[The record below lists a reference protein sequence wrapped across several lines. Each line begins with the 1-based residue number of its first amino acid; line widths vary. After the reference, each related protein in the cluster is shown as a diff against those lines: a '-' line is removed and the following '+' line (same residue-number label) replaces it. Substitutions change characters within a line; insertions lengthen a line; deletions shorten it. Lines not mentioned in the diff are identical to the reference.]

1 MALAPEV
8 ERGEWLEEDG
18 LGGRARG
25 LVGGWRTRR
34 EQGLL
39 VTAGETQA
47 LLMVAGFEAWIET
60 PRGKFA
66 ISTHHY
72 APDVRHPDGATR
84 LAAFDVAPWPRW
96 RFALEDGTQVEQE
109 IFVPAGVSLAALSW
123 RLRGARTG
131 STMSLRPF
139 LAGRPLDV
147 LHYENHAFRFDP
159 EIVDGRL
166 FWRPYTGCPGI
177 VVSSNGTYSHHPLW
191 YRRFLLAD
199 DEEDGR
205 AATEDLASPGVFHFD
220 FLRGEAI
227 WIVATEG
234 AEGDALRA
242 STSAEACIDALRD
255 AERTRRAAAARS

>member
-1 MALAPEV
+1 MALGPDD
-8 ERGEWLEEDG
+8 ERREWLEEDG
-18 LGGRARG
+18 LGGYARG
-25 LVGGWRTRR
+25 LVGGRRTRR
-34 EQGLL
+34 DQGLL
-39 VTAGETQA
+39 VTVGTSAR

-72 APDVRHPDGATR
+72 APDLIHPDGSSR
-84 LAAFDVAPWPRW
+84 LVAFDDAPWPRW

-109 IFVPAGVSLAALSW
+109 VFVPAGSSLVALSW

-131 STMSLRPF
+131 SAMSLRPF
-139 LAGRPLDV
+139 LAGRRIDA

-166 FWRPYTGCPGI
+166 FWRPYAGCPGI
-177 VVSSNGTYSHHPLW
+177 VVTSNGSYSHHPQW
-191 YRRFLLAD
+191 YRRFLLVD

-205 AATEDLASPGVFHFD
+205 EATEDFASPGVFHFD

-234 AEGDALRA
+234 AEGEELLR
-242 STSAEACIDALRD
+242 STSAEACLVALRD
-255 AERTRRAAAARS
+255 AERTRRSAPGRS